1 MTHNPVHQDMLE
13 GMEFCRPDFLLHSL
27 INERGEV
34 CGFVSGDPYEAWLEG
49 TQEVLSN
56 DAVSFTQKADLTI
69 AGAGGYP
76 KDLSLYQG
84 CKCYEPARDVTKKGG
99 IIIALIESP
108 DIKEPQIFWE
118 SFRYNSRL
126 SMEKALRQHFTIPF
140 LSLIFSTPWQRT
152 IPFTL

>member
-84 CKCYEPARDVTKKGG
+84 CKCYEPARDVTKRV
-99 IIIALIESP
+99 ES
-108 DIKEPQIFWE
+108 
-118 SFRYNSRL
+118 
-126 SMEKALRQHFTIPF
+126 
-140 LSLIFSTPWQRT
+140 SLP
-152 IPFTL
+152 

>member
-1 MTHNPVHQDMLE
+1 MLE

-108 DIKEPQIFWE
+108 DIKEPQIFWTV
-118 SFRYNSRL
+118 SATTAAFLWKRPCGSIYHSLFCRL
-126 SMEKALRQHFTIPF
+126 F
-140 LSLIFSTPWQRT
+140 SLHPGRGLYPLPCDQERK
-152 IPFTL
+152 L